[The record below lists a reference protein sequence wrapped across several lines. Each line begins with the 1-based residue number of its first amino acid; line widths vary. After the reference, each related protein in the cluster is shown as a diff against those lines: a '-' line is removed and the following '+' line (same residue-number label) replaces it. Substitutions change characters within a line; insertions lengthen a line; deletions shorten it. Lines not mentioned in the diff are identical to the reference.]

1 MGSLA
6 AKEAI
11 RAVIALFPSHHLL
24 NENSM
29 RFRTTGPFLLA
40 TAALLVVGATPS
52 HAAEQALITNGPL
65 DLQELQLVGT
75 AAANPDSVS
84 LTRKPEQFSA
94 GALFLKQRL
103 TTRAFQAAFTFKVIP
118 SADGS
123 DSSGDGF
130 TFAIA
135 ESPAAIGGNAPGLGY
150 SGIAAGGFAV
160 EFDTWNNGEG
170 FNDPDDN
177 HLGIDLNGSVTSIHA
192 VPLKVEIADGQSH
205 TALISYEDTV
215 QGGHVTVSVDG
226 HLFLDVTDP
235 QIGVPDGYF
244 GFTASTGAATAEH
257 RIESFRL
264 LTLAPVSTANGGVQ
278 ADAQLGTAVG
288 PKATLKG
295 KLQVTR
301 STAIR
306 GQMTLTLR
314 ERRST
319 RLRILPD
326 AVVVNADGSATIYG
340 RLRNGIQ
347 YEKVRLDV
355 KDLRTLDPV
364 RLLRDNGSPGARWQL
379 VKGKLK
385 VTVPKPATL

>member
-1 MGSLA
+1 
-6 AKEAI
+6 
-11 RAVIALFPSHHLL
+11 
-24 NENSM
+24 M
-29 RFRTTGPFLLA
+29 RFRTTGSHFLA
-40 TAALLVVGATPS
+40 AALLLLGCAAPS
-52 HAAEQALITNGPL
+52 RAAQEALITNGPL

-103 TTRAFQAAFTFKVIP
+103 TTRAFQATFAFKVIP
-118 SADGS
+118 SADGI

-135 ESPAAIGGNAPGLGY
+135 ESPAAIGGNGPGLGY

-177 HLGIDLNGSVTSIHA
+177 HLGIDLNGNVTSLRA
-192 VPLKVEIADGQSH
+192 APLKIEIADGLSH
-205 TALISYEDTV
+205 TAIVSYEDTV
-215 QGGHVTVSVDG
+215 EGGHVTVSVDG
-226 HLFLDVTDP
+226 NLFLDVTDP

-244 GFTASTGAATAEH
+244 GFTASTGAAVAEH

-264 LTLAPVSTANGGVQ
+264 LTLAPPSTANGGIK
-278 ADAQLGTAVG
+278 ANALLGTAVG
-288 PKATLKG
+288 PKATLKSS
-295 KLQVTR
+295 LQT
-301 STAIR
+301 TAKSVIR
-306 GQMTLTLR
+306 GQMTLTLKGR
-314 ERRST
+314 HST

-326 AVVVNADGSATIYG
+326 SLVVNADGSATVYG
-340 RLRNGIQ
+340 RVRSGILQ
-347 YEKVRLDV
+347 ELVRLDV

-364 RLLRDNGSPGARWQL
+364 RLLRDDGVLGIRWQL

-385 VTVPKPATL
+385 VNVPKAVGH